1 MWARAGQKAACG
13 GRLFRM
19 FLKRFPLR
27 LDTDHTG
34 QAAEGA
40 RKGEFIHMEK
50 KIVIGSDISGF
61 TLKEAVAEHLKKLGY
76 EVMDV
81 GTLRED
87 APVDYWTVGFNVG
100 GAVSRKEFERG
111 IVICG
116 TGQGVSIA
124 ANKFPGVICGLC
136 ESVYAVNRARTFNNI
151 NVLGL
156 GGFLQAPV
164 LGIEM
169 VDAFLNTQWKQG
181 MDEST
186 AKLLEKAYA
195 AMQGHDR
202 EVFK

>member
-1 MWARAGQKAACG
+1 
-13 GRLFRM
+13 
-19 FLKRFPLR
+19 
-27 LDTDHTG
+27 
-34 QAAEGA
+34 
-40 RKGEFIHMEK
+40 MEK

-61 TLKEAVAEHLKKLGY
+61 TLKEAVVEHLQKLGY

-169 VDAFLNTQWKQG
+169 VDAFLNTEWKQG
-181 MDEST
+181 MDEGT

>member
-1 MWARAGQKAACG
+1 
-13 GRLFRM
+13 
-19 FLKRFPLR
+19 
-27 LDTDHTG
+27 
-34 QAAEGA
+34 
-40 RKGEFIHMEK
+40 MEK
-50 KIVIGSDISGF
+50 RIIIGSDISGF
-61 TLKEAVAEHLKKLGY
+61 TLKEATKTHLKKIGY
-76 EVMDV
+76 DVTDV
-81 GTLRED
+81 GTLTED

-100 GAVSRKEFERG
+100 SAVSNKEFERG

-124 ANKFPGVICGLC
+124 ANKFPGVLCGLC
-136 ESVYAVNRARTFNNI
+136 ESVFAVNRARTYNNI

-169 VDAFLNTQWKQG
+169 VDTFLNTEWKQG
-181 MDEST
+181 MDEDT

-195 AMQGHDR
+195 AMNGHDT